1 MNSREKAEDAALRP
15 TSFDDYIGQDEIK
28 DNLRVMIAAARQRG
42 DALDHLLLCGPPGL
56 GKTSLSNII
65 ATELG
70 VGMKVTTA
78 PMLTKKAD
86 LIGILTSLNE
96 GDVLFIDE
104 IHRMPMPVEEN
115 LYPAMEDYKFDF
127 VVGAG
132 ATARTTS
139 IPLPKFT
146 LVGATTRAGMLS
158 QPLRDRFGFIGRMDF
173 YGIDDLCR
181 IAQRSAGKLGVSI
194 DPEGAEALAKRAR
207 NTPRLVNRLMRRV
220 RDYAQVYADGQIT
233 AELAEAAL
241 DRIGIDQNGFD
252 EMDRRYLDAL
262 VNRFGGGPV
271 GLDTMA
277 GTIGEDP
284 GTIEDT
290 IEPYLLKEGFLSR
303 GPRGRAAGPKAYE
316 WAREAR
322 A

>member
-104 IHRMPMPVEEN
+104 IHRMPMPVEE
-115 LYPAMEDYKFDF
+115 
-127 VVGAG
+127 
-132 ATARTTS
+132 
-139 IPLPKFT
+139 
-146 LVGATTRAGMLS
+146 
-158 QPLRDRFGFIGRMDF
+158 
-173 YGIDDLCR
+173 
-181 IAQRSAGKLGVSI
+181 
-194 DPEGAEALAKRAR
+194 
-207 NTPRLVNRLMRRV
+207 
-220 RDYAQVYADGQIT
+220 
-233 AELAEAAL
+233 
-241 DRIGIDQNGFD
+241 
-252 EMDRRYLDAL
+252 
-262 VNRFGGGPV
+262 
-271 GLDTMA
+271 
-277 GTIGEDP
+277 
-284 GTIEDT
+284 
-290 IEPYLLKEGFLSR
+290 
-303 GPRGRAAGPKAYE
+303 
-316 WAREAR
+316 
-322 A
+322 